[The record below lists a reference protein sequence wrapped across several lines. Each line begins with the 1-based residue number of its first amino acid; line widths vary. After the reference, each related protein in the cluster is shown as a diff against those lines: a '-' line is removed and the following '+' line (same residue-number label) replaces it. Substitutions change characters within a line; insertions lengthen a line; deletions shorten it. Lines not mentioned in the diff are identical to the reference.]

1 MLSPDVYN
9 QNAIQNRKQQGR
21 STMKQKN
28 ALVTGA
34 SRGIGRSIA
43 LALSEYG
50 YNVGINYCSSEKEAR
65 EVCSVIDR
73 RGAKAVLLHA
83 DVGRKDEIDRMFDTY
98 FSVFDH
104 IDLMV
109 NNAGV
114 SMFAPFLKVT
124 EEFWDTVNSI
134 DWKGTYFCSQRAAK
148 NMVEKKIKGVILNMS
163 SNQKDGCWPTA
174 SVYGPV
180 KETIAKFTKH
190 LAYELSPYGIRA
202 VAIAPGYTNVGW
214 PENDPIFEVIPK
226 LPLKRFATPDEVA
239 ELVLFLVSDKA
250 SYITGTCFTMDGGA
264 LLPIVMEND
273 LNFTWSSTEAKR

>member
-1 MLSPDVYN
+1 
-9 QNAIQNRKQQGR
+9 
-21 STMKQKN
+21 MKQKN

-43 LALSEYG
+43 LALSAHG
-50 YNVGINYCSSEKEAR
+50 YNVGVNYRSSEKEAK
-65 EVCSVIDR
+65 EVCADIER
-73 RGAKAVLLHA
+73 RGAKTVLLHA
-83 DVGRKDEIDRMFDTY
+83 DVGRKAEIDRMFDKY

-124 EEFWDTVNSI
+124 EKFWDTVNNI
-134 DWKGTYFCSQRAAK
+134 DWKGTYFCSQRAAA
-148 NMVEKKIKGVILNMS
+148 NMVKKKIHGVILNMS

-202 VAIAPGYTNVGW
+202 VAIAPGYTDVGW
-214 PENDPIFEVIPK
+214 QKSDPIYEVVPK
-226 LPLKRFATPDEVA
+226 LPLKRFASPEEVA

-264 LLPIVMEND
+264 LLPIVPEND
-273 LNFTWSSTEAKR
+273 LNFSWSSTETKG